1 MGNPW
6 RWGALPGEKRDGGA
20 LCRLLADAVS
30 DAKLCPGP
38 DTYKRVGF
46 RAGRVFRMRE
56 MQSERAR
63 AFAAECPCCGKPS
76 VLVECRSGYP
86 ACEAC
91 RAQMPGEGP

>member
-1 MGNPW
+1 MGHPW

-46 RAGRVFRMRE
+46 RAGRVFRMR
-56 MQSERAR
+56 AR
-63 AFAAECPCCGKPS
+63 GVPPLFSPLP
-76 VLVECRSGYP
+76 RSF
-86 ACEAC
+86 
-91 RAQMPGEGP
+91 R